1 MLTITVPIFM
11 YKILL
16 AVVEFANGK
25 GQESQQGVIFQLIN
39 NFLER
44 KFKDHVKEASRKMS
58 ILLILNVRKSTIEEY
73 YFSVYRLRVNKIQ
86 SYYYFSYI
94 VIFVTVCNLLTSI

>member
-1 MLTITVPIFM
+1 M

-58 ILLILNVRKSTIEEY
+58 ILLILNVRKSIKYSHTITFLHCDFRDGLQLAHVY
-73 YFSVYRLRVNKIQ
+73 LNIFMFTVYR
-86 SYYYFSYI
+86 
-94 VIFVTVCNLLTSI
+94 T